1 VKAAA
6 VALALLL
13 SGCDWSTQRMVE
25 QERCERD
32 EPTALFSDGSCN
44 QAPPA
49 GVVPWRGA
57 KGADD
62 AAPPP
67 RTRALVARG
76 RDRFEIFCAPCHGL
90 LGDGRSHVA
99 AHMLLRAPPSLH
111 EPRIAALADT
121 RLFEVITGGY
131 GLMPAY
137 RAQLA
142 PADRWAVVAYLRVLE
157 RSQDVALDRLPPALQ
172 EEAKPWL
179 R

>member
-1 VKAAA
+1 
-6 VALALLL
+6 VALVLLA
-13 SGCDWSTQRMVE
+13 GCDWSTQRMVA

-32 EPTALFSDGSCN
+32 EPTALFSDGNCN
-44 QAPPA
+44 QAPPP

-57 KGADD
+57 RGPDE
-62 AAPPP
+62 AAPPPP

-90 LGDGRSHVA
+90 LGDARTHVA
-99 AHMLLRAPPSLH
+99 ANMLLRPPPSLH
-111 EPRIAALADT
+111 EPRVAALADT
-121 RLFEVITGGY
+121 RIFEVITGGY

-142 PADRWAVVAYLRVLE
+142 PADRWAVIAYVRVLE
-157 RSQDVALDRLPPALQ
+157 RSQDVVLDRLPAAVQ
-172 EEAKPWL
+172 EEARPWL